1 MVLLCYY
8 LFSKILKGEIVMAKP
23 LPKINLTEKEKN
35 DLNRIIKKRTSLQ
48 GIVKRA
54 QIVLL
59 ADQMKSTDEI
69 MQTLSV
75 SRTTVV
81 KWRKNFYRKRIDG
94 LKDAPR
100 SGRKPLYDQETVAKL
115 ISKTLELPEHITH
128 WSTREMAKELGM
140 GHMTVHRIWQKND
153 LKPHLV
159 KTFKYSNDKHL
170 EEKIINV
177 VGLYLD
183 PPENAIV
190 LSVDEKS
197 QIQALERT
205 QPLLPLKFGKAER
218 RTHDYKRHGTA
229 TLFAALDTAN
239 GSVIG
244 KCYKR
249 HRHQEF
255 IKFLNLINRNV
266 PKDKDVHI
274 ITDNYSTHK
283 HEKVKNWFKR
293 HKRFQ
298 IHFTPTSASWMN
310 QVEIWFGILQA
321 KRIKRGVFIS
331 VKDLITKIENFIKS
345 YNENSEPF
353 KWVKTSHEILAK
365 AKRPAQIA

>member
-1 MVLLCYY
+1 M
-8 LFSKILKGEIVMAKP
+8 FSPKTIKGEIVMAKP
-23 LPKINLTEKEKN
+23 LPKIDLTDEERN
-35 DLNRIIKKRTSLQ
+35 ALIRIIKKPTSPQ
-48 GIVKRA
+48 GIAQRA

-59 ADQMKSTDEI
+59 ADRMKSTSEI

-75 SRTTVV
+75 SKSTVV
-81 KWRKNFYRKRIDG
+81 KWRQNFAEKRIDG

-100 SGRKPLYDQETVAKL
+100 SGRKPLYDQQAVTQL
-115 ISKTLELPEHITH
+115 ISKTLEPPEHITH
-128 WSTREMAKELGM
+128 WSTREMAKEFSM
-140 GHMTVHRIWQKND
+140 AHMTVHRIWKKNN

-159 KTFKYSNDKHL
+159 KTFKYSNDKNL
-170 EEKIINV
+170 EEKIIDI

-205 QPLLPLKFGKAER
+205 QPLLPLKFGQAER
-218 RTHDYKRHGTA
+218 QTHDYKRHGTT
-229 TLFAALDTAN
+229 TLFAALDTAD

-244 KCYKR
+244 KCFNR

-255 IKFLNLINRNV
+255 LKFLNLINRNV

-283 HEKVKNWFKR
+283 HEKVEKWFKR

-321 KRIKRGVFIS
+321 KRIKRGVFTS
-331 VKDLITKIENFIKS
+331 VRNLITKIENFIES
-345 YNENSEPF
+345 YNESSKPF

-365 AKRPAQIA
+365 AKRPVQIT